1 MATRLFWIET
11 MSSTHVGTGRG
22 LGYIDLPVH
31 RESITG
37 WPIIP
42 GSSIKGVLA
51 DHYQATADNRK
62 ADTLVG
68 LAFGKRPET
77 DANGDQTGVAGALI
91 PTDARLV
98 CLPVRSFNGTFAYC
112 TSAMALNRLRR
123 DLVMAGVDGKKLP
136 GEITNVADN
145 KVYVGSANPDVISVG
160 APVPQQQ
167 APAAIPAVRQAN
179 VPPGARR
186 LGDAPNPAI
195 QANHALT
202 VNKVILDEY
211 DFDALPFDQ
220 QAPSSQWADY
230 LAKAV
235 FETGWQDVFL
245 KRFVVLPDTVFNQL
259 CKVGLEVVTRV
270 HIDETT
276 GIVKDGQ
283 LWTEELLPP
292 ETILAGFVECTRV
305 YGKGPQHTAD
315 ELLSKFATGEKHL
328 QMGGKA
334 SVGRGR
340 VRCVFTNP

>member
-77 DANGDQTGVAGALI
+77 DATGDQTGVAGALI

-145 KVYVGSANPDVISVG
+145 KAYVGAANSDVISVG
-160 APVPQQQ
+160 APVPSPQK
-167 APAAIPAVRQAN
+167 APVMAPPAKPSN
-179 VPPGARR
+179 LPKGATK
-186 LGDAPNPAI
+186 LGEAPSVSNATG
-195 QANHALT
+195 Q

-211 DFDALPFDQ
+211 DFDALAFDQ
-220 QAPSSQWADY
+220 QAPSSHWADY

-305 YGKGPQHTAD
+305 YGKGNQHTAD
-315 ELLSKFATGEKHL
+315 ELLSKFATGQKHL

>member
-77 DANGDQTGVAGALI
+77 DATGDQTGVAGALI

-145 KVYVGSANPDVISVG
+145 KVHVGSANPDVISVG
-160 APVPQQQ
+160 APAPQQQ
-167 APAAIPAVRQAN
+167 APAAIPPVRQAN

-186 LGDAPNPAI
+186 LGDAPNPARPVI
-195 QANHALT
+195 QAFA

-235 FETGWQDVFL
+235 FEPGWQDVFL

-315 ELLSKFATGEKHL
+315 ELLSEFATGQKHL